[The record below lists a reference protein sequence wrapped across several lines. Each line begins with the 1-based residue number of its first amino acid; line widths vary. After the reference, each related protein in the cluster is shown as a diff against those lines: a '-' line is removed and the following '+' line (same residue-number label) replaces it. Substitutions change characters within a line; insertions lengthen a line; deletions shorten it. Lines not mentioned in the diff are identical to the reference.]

1 MKRQAKGCAVQE
13 FESVNIFKST
23 LLVVLGLAAAT
34 GFARAGGRPIV
45 VELFTSQGCS
55 SCPPANANLIT
66 LSQRPDVLAL
76 SFAVTYWDRLGW
88 KDIFGKPEFTG
99 RQYAYEP
106 ALGEAGPFTP
116 QIIVEGRSSVVGA
129 SLQEVEELIAAQK
142 VDAGPFVRL
151 DKDLATIG
159 AGKAPKGGADV
170 WLVRYESGVI
180 NVPVKRGENSDQT
193 LPHGHVVRTLTRL
206 GGWSGE
212 PADFS
217 LTGPADGLRTAILV
231 QTRQGGPIL
240 AATTD

>member
-1 MKRQAKGCAVQE
+1 M
-13 FESVNIFKST
+13 NIFKST
-23 LLVVLGLAAAT
+23 LLVAFGRASAT

-45 VELFTSQGCS
+45 VKLFTSQGCS

-129 SLQEVEELIAAQK
+129 SLQEVEALIASQN
-142 VDAGPFVRL
+142 VDAGPSVRL

-170 WLVRYESGVI
+170 WLVRYEPGVI
-180 NVPVKRGENSDQT
+180 NVPVKRGENSDRT

-206 GGWSGE
+206 GGWSGVE
-212 PADFS
+212 SRSIF
-217 LTGPADGLRTAILV
+217 R
-231 QTRQGGPIL
+231 
-240 AATTD
+240 